1 MNHVDVIGPRRPL
14 SRETRLLLVTILVS
28 LTTLWVLARVRFADR
43 PAPPNPITP
52 VLTQLAPLPVFDQLT
67 SAMFQLQSRLAP
79 LLFGVDVQRLSP
91 HGDRRAEVAPALR
104 IDIDTAVTMIDG
116 SSVTDQ
122 TDLAPGAAVLAR
134 DPASGLTLLRV
145 LNGSVPDGPITLPP
159 TWSPRQ
165 PQSPRYLIASEVSPG
180 VVSGRPLLV
189 GPLEP
194 IPSRVWS
201 EIVWG
206 LPTGTDARPGTF
218 VFSPEGALAGLVVNL
233 GDRLALVPGETVL
246 RAAARLRQDGHRAFG
261 DLGVEVQPLTA
272 GIAAS
277 TRAHVGV
284 VVTFV
289 QPGGPAAGKLNVTD
303 VIVGVGDEP
312 LQTFEQWQA
321 TARRVPIGQA
331 ISLLVQRAD
340 EVRTV
345 ELTAASTAVPS
356 EPQPLGLSLRGVPR
370 VGVEVLSVA
379 AGSAAAAAGIQPGD
393 LITVFA
399 DRHTPT
405 PTEVRARF
413 AAASADRP
421 LMVAVT
427 RGPVHHVLTL
437 EKR

>member
-1 MNHVDVIGPRRPL
+1 MNDVDVIGPRRPL
-14 SRETRLLLVTILVS
+14 ARETRLLLVTILVS

-52 VLTQLAPLPVFDQLT
+52 VLTQLAPLPVFDQLS

-79 LLFGVDVQRLSP
+79 LLFGVDVQRVSP
-91 HGDRRAEVAPALR
+91 HGDRHADVVPALR
-104 IDIDTAVTMIDG
+104 INVETAVTMIDG

-134 DPASGLTLLRV
+134 DPASGLTLLRM
-145 LNGSVPDGPITLPP
+145 LNGSLPDGPVTPLP

-165 PQSPRYLIASEVSPG
+165 PQSIRYLIASDVSPG

-194 IPSRVWS
+194 TPSRVWS
-201 EIVWG
+201 EIVWA
-206 LPTGTDARPGTF
+206 LPAGIDVRPGTF
-218 VFSPEGALAGLVVNL
+218 VFSPDGALAGLVVSM

-246 RAAARLRQDGHRAFG
+246 RAAEQLRQDGHRAFG
-261 DLGVEVQPLTA
+261 DLGIEVQPLTS

-277 TRAHVGV
+277 TRAQVGV

-289 QPGGPAAGKLNVTD
+289 QPAGPAAGRLNVTD
-303 VIVGVGDEP
+303 IVVGVGDEP
-312 LQTFEQWQA
+312 LATLEQWHA
-321 TARRVPIGQA
+321 VTKRLPIGQTV
-331 ISLLVQRAD
+331 SLMVQRGD

-345 ELTAASTAVPS
+345 ELTAAATAVPS
-356 EPQPLGLSLRGVPR
+356 EPPPLGLTLRVVPR

-393 LITVFA
+393 VITVFG

-413 AAASADRP
+413 AAASAERP

-427 RGPVHHVLTL
+427 RGPLHHVLTL